1 MPSCSSKCGWN
12 VQPQPHVHVLAT
24 RASCSKHSSSDSTI
38 QPMKN
43 KTSSAWMRMH
53 IHGHVSC
60 SSGFSCPY
68 KLQHNTTRIDVMAR
82 SLSQN
87 DVSVNDDENMT
98 RIRAEVTRRIKNLGR
113 QGKVKDAIKELA
125 NMARMGV
132 QPDTLS
138 ATALVDACVKS
149 NKIEMAENV
158 FDELFGELLVPDEVA
173 FMVLIR
179 GYGDEYPPR
188 WTSIATMLSTM
199 EHTYGIVPTVLTFNT
214 LLEVCSKTNDE
225 ERGVEIIDRMQ
236 DAGVV
241 PNDMSFEAVRQRKSL
256 RSMLK
261 KLV

>member
-1 MPSCSSKCGWN
+1 
-12 VQPQPHVHVLAT
+12 
-24 RASCSKHSSSDSTI
+24 
-38 QPMKN
+38 
-43 KTSSAWMRMH
+43 
-53 IHGHVSC
+53 
-60 SSGFSCPY
+60 
-68 KLQHNTTRIDVMAR
+68 MAR

-87 DVSVNDDENMT
+87 DVSVDDDENTT

-132 QPDTLS
+132 EPDTLS

-199 EHTYGIVPTVLTFNT
+199 EHTYGIVPSVLTFNT

>member
-1 MPSCSSKCGWN
+1 MSCCSPKCGLTS
-12 VQPQPHVHVLAT
+12 QPQTHVHVLAT
-24 RASCSKHSSSDSTI
+24 RPRCSKHSSRDSKI
-38 QPMKN
+38 HNIYNKN
-43 KTSSAWMRMH
+43 SSSWMGVHRC
-53 IHGHVSC
+53 GHASC
-60 SSGFSCPY
+60 SSTFGCAC
-68 KLQHNTTRIDVMAR
+68 KLQHHTTRADVMAR

-87 DVSVNDDENMT
+87 DVSVDDDENTT

-132 QPDTLS
+132 EPDTLS

-241 PNDMSFEAVRQRKSL
+241 PNDLSFEAVRQRKSL